1 MHHALEFE
9 ECLHGL
15 RAEIRGVE
23 KQRISSY
30 AKEFVFY
37 PRRRVVNNKIKSSPL
52 ISALLQPKL
61 PNFRPHIH

>member
-15 RAEIRGVE
+15 RAEIKGVE

-37 PRRRVVNNKIKSSPL
+37 PRSIEE
-52 ISALLQPKL
+52 ALKFKQ
-61 PNFRPHIH
+61 RMA